1 MCFVVDLTRT
11 VSKKRN
17 MITGYFLFIRH
28 FIWVFAEKVWPFP
41 GLFKHCLI
49 VYKITQHICH
59 IFAGVSIL
67 SRRVPLAP

>member
-17 MITGYFLFIRH
+17 RIMAYFLFIRH
-28 FIWVFAEKVWPFP
+28 FIWVFAEEVWPFP

-49 VYKITQHICH
+49 VYKSLG
-59 IFAGVSIL
+59 IFAIFSLVFS
-67 SRRVPLAP
+67 S